1 MTFFLG
7 IALAICCALTTNLG
21 FLYKHR
27 GAREAA
33 PVDFRRP
40 FWSTRKLYSSR
51 MFAIGMLVACGSWI
65 FHIGAM
71 ALVPLSVVQMVLA
84 GGIVLLAIMAERC
97 YGAVVGNRQWAGLAM
112 TALGLILLGISL
124 PAVHGAHSHYSVAG
138 MLGFEVILVVIGTLL
153 ILGPRMG
160 ARREHHGVM
169 LGAASG
175 ILFGVS
181 DIGIKALTGL
191 VGAHGPMGLLSPWLV
206 FTVGASIVAF
216 FASAK
221 ALQDGEAVPVIAIT
235 STAANVSG
243 IVGGLV
249 VFGDPFPTSTVG
261 IVFQVLAF
269 ALVIVAAWF
278 TPAPVRAVTG
288 LGAGA
293 GVAVAAA
300 AA

>member
-1 MTFFLG
+1 MTLILG
-7 IALAICCALTTNLG
+7 IALALACALTTNLG

-27 GAREAA
+27 GARAA
-33 PVDFRRP
+33 PAVDFRHPARSARQL
-40 FWSTRKLYSSR
+40 FSSR

-71 ALVPLSVVQMVLA
+71 AMIPLSVVQMVLA

-97 YGAVVGNRQWAGLAM
+97 YGATVGARQWGGLAM

-124 PAVHGAHSHYSVAG
+124 PAVHGAHSRYSVPG
-138 MLGFEVILVVIGTLL
+138 MIAFEAALVGIGTLL
-153 ILGPRMG
+153 ILGPRIG
-160 ARREHHGVM
+160 APRHHHGVM

-181 DIGIKALTGL
+181 DIGIKALTGTI
-191 VGAHGPMGLLSPWLV
+191 GAHGMLGLASPWLAV
-206 FTVGASIVAF
+206 TIGASIVAF
-216 FASAK
+216 FTSAK
-221 ALQDGEAVPVIAIT
+221 ALQDGDAVPVIAVT

-249 VFGDPFPTSTVG
+249 VFGDPFPSSTIG
-261 IVFQVLAF
+261 IAFQVSAF

-278 TPAPVRAVTG
+278 TPGPMRAARGTG
-288 LGAGA
+288 VG
-293 GVAVAAA
+293 AVAAA

>member
-1 MTFFLG
+1 MTLFLG
-7 IALAICCALTTNLG
+7 IALAVACAITTNLG

-27 GAREAA
+27 GARAA
-33 PVDFRRP
+33 AAVDFRRP
-40 FWSTRKLYSSR
+40 VWSARQLFSSK
-51 MFAIGMLVACGSWI
+51 MFAMGMLVACGSWI

-71 ALVPLSVVQMVLA
+71 AIIPLSVVQMVLA
-84 GGIVLLAIMAERC
+84 GGIVLLAIMAERA
-97 YGAVVGNRQWAGLAM
+97 YGACVGTRQWAGLAM

-124 PAVHGAHSHYSVAG
+124 PAVHGAHSHYSVPGMIAFEAG
-138 MLGFEVILVVIGTLL
+138 LIGIGTLL
-153 ILGPRMG
+153 ILGPRIG
-160 ARREHHGVM
+160 APSHHHGVM

-191 VGAHGPMGLLSPWLV
+191 IGAHGLLGLASPWLAV
-206 FTVGASIVAF
+206 TVGASIVAF
-216 FASAK
+216 FSSAK

-249 VFGDPFPTSTVG
+249 VFGDPFPSSTIG
-261 IVFQVLAF
+261 IAFQVAAF

-278 TPAPVRAVTG
+278 TPAPVRAVG
-288 LGAGA
+288 I
-293 GVAVAAA
+293 AAA
-300 AA
+300 